1 MKKLVITLAVALII
15 ATTGCGDSK
24 SPIVTYVAR
33 SNSDGAPHL
42 FTLNEATK
50 TPTAVSISIPT
61 NAYYVASNSDATA
74 VTYSRDD
81 DSGFDIFLMGTDGV
95 EHQLTTGAEAYS
107 PVFSPDGKT
116 IAFYSYQNNGYLVY
130 TMNADGSNQ
139 QPAYSTDSSTWIYY
153 PGFSPD
159 GKSLVFYVETGV
171 GPSAQHHGPVVK
183 SSWLRHGN
191 RSKTSVHTNTASGIT
206 TSGWYVM
213 ALTDSAPTFVYAAT
227 DVWGPAVFSGDG
239 KKLLFT
245 QYDGTTDNIFSVNLD
260 GSGLTPLTTSTDSNT
275 YNFSPVPYKNLIVF
289 NQNNQTNSSWDIYVM
304 NQDGTNPQLVH
315 STASTW
321 EILNDSYWGD

>member
-50 TPTAVSISIPT
+50 TPTEVSISIPT
-61 NAYYVASNSDATA
+61 DAYYVASNSDATA
-74 VTYSRDD
+74 VTYCRDG
-81 DSGFDIFLMGTDGV
+81 DSGYDIFLMGTDGV
-95 EHQLTTGAEAYS
+95 EHELTTGADACES
-107 PVFSPDGKT
+107 VFSPDGKT
-116 IAFYSYQNNGYLVY
+116 IAFVSYQNSGYLVY
-130 TMNADGSNQ
+130 TMNLDGSNQ
-139 QPAYSTDSSTWIYY
+139 QPVYSADSSTWLFY
-153 PGFSPD
+153 PEYSPD
-159 GKSLVFYVETGV
+159 GKSLVFYVETGN
-171 GPSAQHHGPVVK
+171 GPSGLHRGPVEK
-183 SSWLRHGN
+183 SSWIKQGS
-191 RSKTSVHTNTASGIT
+191 RSKTSVHANTASGIT
-206 TSGWYVM
+206 SSGWYTM
-213 ALTDSAPTFVYAAT
+213 ALTDSAPTLVYAT
-227 DVWGPAVFSGDG
+227 NEIWGPAVFSGDG
-239 KKLLFT
+239 TKLLFT

-260 GSGLTPLTTSTDSNT
+260 GTGVTPLTASTDSNT
-275 YNFSPVPYKNLIVF
+275 YNFSPVPYKNLILF
-289 NQNNQTNSSWDIYVM
+289 NQNNQTSSSWDIYVM